1 MLLREAALMPWD
13 DKRDVY
19 LSLNVTN
26 NLYLQAKFPRLMRQI
41 FHIEDRNSKEQTK
54 IQIMK
59 KNNITNI
66 SEERNYK
73 PDQIAFKCR
82 N

>member
-1 MLLREAALMPWD
+1 MPWD

-41 FHIEDRNSKEQTK
+41 FHIEDRNCKEKTK

-59 KNNITNI
+59 KTTT
-66 SEERNYK
+66 
-73 PDQIAFKCR
+73 
-82 N
+82 

>member
-41 FHIEDRNSKEQTK
+41 FYIEDRNSKQTK